1 MKIYRKV
8 KSLIGF
14 FIGCH
19 LQDVIMLK
27 LLALDRFTI
36 LLVVMV
42 ILASIAPVAGGAADV
57 FGILTNIAIA
67 ILFFLH
73 GAKLSREAVMQGIMH
88 WKFHVVVFAFTFAL
102 FPILGLLAQP
112 ILLPLLGKELY
123 WGFLFMCFLP
133 STVQSSIAFT
143 SVAKGNVASA
153 VCSASFSNIVGMFIT
168 PVLVS
173 FFILGQSQHG
183 FDPTSSIV
191 QITLLLL
198 VPFIL
203 GQILRP
209 YVYPLML
216 KKPGIV
222 KAFDQGTILMVVYG
236 AFSGAVVA
244 GLWQEVSWQ
253 TLLILTV
260 SCSVFLTIIML
271 LALYLPK
278 WLGFNREDQIAM
290 FFCSSKKTLASGVP
304 MAQILF
310 IGQSLGMIVLPIMIF
325 HQIQLMVC
333 GVIAN
338 YWSKHPVDEFK
349 EIEEGKE

>member
-1 MKIYRKV
+1 
-8 KSLIGF
+8 
-14 FIGCH
+14 
-19 LQDVIMLK
+19 MLK
-27 LLALDRFTI
+27 YLALDRFTI
-36 LLVVMV
+36 SLFVMV
-42 ILASIAPVAGGAADV
+42 ILATFLPVTGQWASYFNV
-57 FGILTNIAIA
+57 LTTAAIA

-73 GAKLSREAVMQGIMH
+73 GAKLSREAVREGIMH
-88 WKFHVVVFAFTFAL
+88 WKFHILVFSFTFIL
-102 FPILGLLAQP
+102 FPVLGWLARP
-112 ILLPLLGKELY
+112 ILLPILGQELY

-153 VCSASFSNIVGMFIT
+153 VCSASFSNLIGMFIT

-173 FFILGQSQHG
+173 FFILGQSEHQ
-183 FDPTSSIV
+183 FDPTSSII

-209 YVYPLML
+209 YVFPYMQKMSKL
-216 KKPGIV
+216 V
-222 KAFDQGTILMVVYG
+222 KTFDQGSILMVVYG

-244 GLWQEVSWQ
+244 GLWKMVSGQ
-253 TLLILTV
+253 TLLLLILV
-260 SCSVFLTIIML
+260 CSVFLTMIML
-271 LALYLPK
+271 LAFYLPK
-278 WLGFNREDQIAM
+278 WFGFNQADRVAI

-310 IGQSLGMIVLPIMIF
+310 IGQPLGMIVLPIMIF

-338 YWSKHPVDEFK
+338 AWSKQSV
-349 EIEEGKE
+349 EGEKK

>member
-1 MKIYRKV
+1 
-8 KSLIGF
+8 
-14 FIGCH
+14 
-19 LQDVIMLK
+19 MLK

-36 LLVVMV
+36 LLIIMV
-42 ILASIAPVAGGAADV
+42 ILATIVPVSGWAENLFSV
-57 FGILTNIAIA
+57 ITTIAIA

-73 GAKLSREAVMQGIMH
+73 GAKISRESLVDGIMH

-102 FPILGLLAQP
+102 FPLLGLMAKP
-112 ILLPLLGKELY
+112 ILLPLLGRELY

-153 VCSASFSNIVGMFIT
+153 VCSASFSNLIGMFIT
-168 PVLVS
+168 PILVS
-173 FFILGQSQHG
+173 FFILGQSQHD
-183 FDPTSSIV
+183 FDPTSAVIK
-191 QITLLLL
+191 IALLLL

-209 YVYPLML
+209 YVYPYML
-216 KKPGIV
+216 KIPGLV
-222 KAFDQGTILMVVYG
+222 KGFDQGTILMVVYG
-236 AFSGAVVA
+236 AFSSAVVA
-244 GLWQEVSWQ
+244 GLWQLVSWQ
-253 TLLILTV
+253 TLLILTLV
-260 SCSVFLTIIML
+260 CSVFLTIIML
-271 LALYLPK
+271 LAFYIPK
-278 WLGFNREDQIAM
+278 WLGFNKADQIAM

-310 IGQSLGMIVLPIMIF
+310 IGQPLGMIVLPIMIF

-338 YWSKHPVDEFK
+338 YWSKQPIEEFKTVDELK
-349 EIEEGKE
+349 E

>member
-1 MKIYRKV
+1 
-8 KSLIGF
+8 
-14 FIGCH
+14 
-19 LQDVIMLK
+19 MLK

-36 LLVVMV
+36 LLVGMV
-42 ILASIAPVAGGAADV
+42 LLATFFPVSGQAAQY
-57 FGILTNIAIA
+57 FNTLTTVAIA

-73 GAKLSREAVMQGIMH
+73 GAKLSREAVIEGILH
-88 WKFHVVVFAFTFAL
+88 WKMHVLVFAFTFL
-102 FPILGLLAQP
+102 IFPVIGLLAKP
-112 ILLPLLGKELY
+112 ILLPLLGQQLY

-143 SVAKGNVASA
+143 SVAKGNVAGA
-153 VCSASFSNIVGMFIT
+153 VCSASFSNLIGMFIT

-183 FDPTSSIV
+183 FDPTTSII

-203 GQILRP
+203 GQLLRP
-209 YVYPLML
+209 YIFPYMAKVPS
-216 KKPGIV
+216 IV
-222 KAFDQGTILMVVYG
+222 KAFDQGSILMVVYG

-244 GLWQEVSWQ
+244 GLWHQVSWK
-253 TLLILTV
+253 TLLILTIA
-260 SCSVFLTIIML
+260 CSVLLTIIML
-271 LALYLPK
+271 LALYLPRA
-278 WLGFNREDQIAM
+278 LGFNRADQITV
-290 FFCSSKKTLASGVP
+290 FFCGSKKTLASGVP

-310 IGQSLGMIVLPIMIF
+310 IGQPLGMIVLPIMIF

-338 YWSKHPVDEFK
+338 YLAKSQD
-349 EIEEGKE
+349 